1 MIHSKCSIQS
11 SRIEI
16 KLNKKVEN
24 RLLFLDTLSLQYFS
38 TAAQDSGLGY
48 VWLVGEA
55 WE

>member
-11 SRIEI
+11 CRIEI

-24 RLLFLDTLSLQYFS
+24 RLLLLDTLSLQYFS